1 MVLDASQPFDAGYI
15 WSTGDTIASIDIQL
29 PGEYIVTVM
38 TPCYTRSDIIPVV
51 FADECGPVTQ
61 YYIPNIFSPNDD
73 QVNDVFT
80 IQFNQG
86 AQVISVSGSIFDRW
100 GNLIFSSQEYPF
112 SWDGTRNGKPMNP
125 GVYVYRI
132 TLVYSNGLSLFTD
145 DLIGDVTLV
154 R

>member
-1 MVLDASQPFDAGYI
+1 M
-15 WSTGDTIASIDIQL
+15 
-29 PGEYIVTVM
+29 
-38 TPCYTRSDIIPVV
+38 
-51 FADECGPVTQ
+51 
-61 YYIPNIFSPNDD
+61 
-73 QVNDVFT
+73 NDVFT